1 MSEYKV
7 LGEGE
12 WKKRRTVADAI
23 EVLHKDVGFEGDDR
37 AQIRLGPMRLPSGD
51 IVSLTGIFFESAV
64 HQKTFIVWLPT
75 AVKFRAILQGQSVID
90 QFDIDRLQEATL
102 DDAGNVELRDGTSMR
117 AVEIIPARLPYK
129 LSGLDCIIISLT
141 ISKIGAQDKCSYST
155 EGLFS
160 EHPDDD
166 PYIGFIDC
174 SKLAGLR
181 VPELKV
187 IKGYIED
194 RKSELATLSEQT
206 ISNALRKFGMRIP
219 VARPRRAQS
228 IQRRHISDDDCHNP
242 NWIDVGANRLKS

>member
-1 MSEYKV
+1 MSTYEL
-7 LGEGE
+7 LGERE

-23 EVLHKDVGFEGDDR
+23 EVLHREVGFEGDDR
-37 AQIRLGPMRLPSGD
+37 AQIRLGPMRLPSGG
-51 IVSLTGIFFESAV
+51 IVSLAGIFFESAV

-75 AVKFRAILQGQSVID
+75 AVKFRAVSQGQSIID
-90 QFDIDRLQEATL
+90 DIGRLEEATL
-102 DDAGNVELRDGTSMR
+102 DDAGNVDLCDGPRMR

-129 LSGLDCIIISLT
+129 LSDLDCIILSLT
-141 ISKIGAQDKCSYST
+141 ISKIRAQDQCSYST

-166 PYIGFIDC
+166 PSIGFIDC
-174 SKLAGLR
+174 SKLAGLG

-194 RKSELATLSEQT
+194 REPRLKSLSEQT

-219 VARPRRAQS
+219 VARPRRA
-228 IQRRHISDDDCHNP
+228 
-242 NWIDVGANRLKS
+242 